1 MNEESPLQK
10 KTILVV
16 DDEPRNR
23 KLVRG
28 LLTAEGYQVVEA
40 PDGQVA
46 LELAQSGP
54 DLILLDIMMPV
65 LDGFETCRQLKDDSE
80 TRDIP
85 VLFLSALPEPET
97 KVNGFRLGGLD
108 YIGKPFDREELL
120 ARIRTHLTL
129 REQELKLRQ
138 YAEHLGQMVEERT
151 RQLIHADRLATL
163 GTLVAALA
171 HEVNNPLQGVLG
183 NAEIGQLNLKGVQE
197 NLSRL
202 PREAIEDWL
211 LEGLG
216 KVGKNL
222 ADITRCG
229 EQIAQLISQL
239 KGYGR
244 KGNEVR
250 KRLDLN
256 EPIRDAQYLMGRRL
270 KTKGEVIVNVPSG
283 IKVFAGRQRLSQ
295 VFNNLIANALD
306 AQDGAPC
313 RIEISAEPLN
323 GREIA
328 VEVRDN
334 GPGIPSE
341 LKNRIFEPF
350 ITSKGERGEPG
361 WDCLSSRRSSKN
373 IRDAFP
379 WSPMRARGPGFKSF
393 CLGPRNRIIRF
404 SHPGQAIRRTLAIIG
419 NAGKRGLNQYGKTCS
434 GHWSIIN
441 NQFLILN

>member
-1 MNEESPLQK
+1 MNEESPFQK

-16 DDEPRNR
+16 DDEPLNR

-28 LLTAEGYQVVEA
+28 MLTADGYQVVEA

-65 LDGFETCRQLKDDSE
+65 LDGFETCRQLKDDPE

-85 VLFLSALPEPET
+85 VLFLSALPESET
-97 KVNGFRLGGLD
+97 KVAGFRLGGLD

-171 HEVNNPLQGVLG
+171 HEVNNPLQGLLG
-183 NAEIGQLNLKGVQE
+183 NAELGQLNLNVVRE
-197 NLSRL
+197 ILSRL
-202 PREAIEDWL
+202 PGETLEDRLW
-211 LEGLG
+211 EGIAKLG
-216 KVGKNL
+216 NSL
-222 ADITRCG
+222 RDITHCG

-244 KGNEVR
+244 KGTEVR
-250 KRLDLN
+250 KIMDLI

-270 KTKGEVIVNVPSG
+270 KTKGEVILNVPSG
-283 IKVFAGRQRLSQ
+283 IKVLAGRQRL
-295 VFNNLIANALD
+295 
-306 AQDGAPC
+306 C
-313 RIEISAEPLN
+313 
-323 GREIA
+323 
-328 VEVRDN
+328 
-334 GPGIPSE
+334 
-341 LKNRIFEPF
+341 
-350 ITSKGERGEPG
+350 
-361 WDCLSSRRSSKN
+361 
-373 IRDAFP
+373 
-379 WSPMRARGPGFKSF
+379 PGF
-393 CLGPRNRIIRF
+393 
-404 SHPGQAIRRTLAIIG
+404 
-419 NAGKRGLNQYGKTCS
+419 
-434 GHWSIIN
+434 
-441 NQFLILN
+441 